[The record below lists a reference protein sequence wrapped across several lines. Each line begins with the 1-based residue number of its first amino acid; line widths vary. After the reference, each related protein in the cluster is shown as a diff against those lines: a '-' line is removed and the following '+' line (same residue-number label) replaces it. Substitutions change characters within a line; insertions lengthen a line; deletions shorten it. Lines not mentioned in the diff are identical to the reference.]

1 MTEQPGMFSV
11 VIPTCNEGEML
22 HMTVDSIL
30 EQTTYPNYE
39 VIIVD
44 DGSTDGS
51 CDRYQDSGGPVR
63 VIRGESLG
71 IPRARNLGA
80 EAARGEYVVFLDA
93 HCTVSP
99 SWLDLFAE
107 ALARP
112 DVAIV
117 GPSFSRLEEPEP
129 RGCGMTWVN
138 HRLNTAWFEPQ
149 DIKPP
154 YEVPF
159 TPGGCQAFRLSTF
172 DKLGRFDEGL
182 TKWGY
187 QDIELC
193 LRAWLLGYRVMVNPD
208 SRVAHYF
215 RDKREFEVPDQGV
228 LYNFLRVIHKHF
240 SSKRIRR
247 CIRSIQEYPR
257 LEESI
262 DQLYAS
268 DIFQVR
274 AQMEAARVRD
284 DDWFFRTFVPE
295 LR

>member
-1 MTEQPGMFSV
+1 MAAQPALFSV

-30 EQTTYPNYE
+30 QQTAYPNVE

-51 CDRYQDSGGPVR
+51 CDQYRDTADPVTVVSG
-63 VIRGESLG
+63 ENLG
-71 IPRARNLGA
+71 VPLARNLGA
-80 EAARGEYVVFLDA
+80 DHAQGEYVVFLDA

-99 SWLDLFAE
+99 NWLDLFSE
-107 ALARP
+107 ALAQRN
-112 DVAIV
+112 VAIV

-138 HRLNTAWFEPQ
+138 HQLHTAWIEPQ
-149 DIKPP
+149 DVKPP

-172 DKLGRFDEGL
+172 KAIGRFDEGL

-193 LRAWLLGYRVMVNPD
+193 LRAWLLGYRVVVNPD
-208 SRVAHYF
+208 IRVAHYF
-215 RDKREFEVPDQGV
+215 RDKRSFDVPDQGV

-240 SSKRIRR
+240 SSQRIRR
-247 CIRSIQEYPR
+247 CIRAIDRYPN
-257 LEESI
+257 LEKTI
-262 DQLYAS
+262 DQLYES
-268 DIFQVR
+268 DIFVVR
-274 AQMEAARVRD
+274 AQMEAARVHD
-284 DDWFFRTFVPE
+284 DDWFFRAFIPE